1 MHAQGLGLGPAQKQ
15 QQPGS
20 TATTTSTTASVQTNT
35 DPTQAQSQSSSTT
48 SKASS
53 TSSSSGV
60 SGSTV
65 TKLGLSSQ
73 LKDAVDSYSDS
84 EQTNPVVA
92 LQVALVPMLSPP
104 PPNPHIPMLL
114 ESWSLHLPPLTLI
127 HSIFL
132 TPSPVLT
139 LALTLVL
146 TLTLALALALSL
158 PTGGR

>member
-48 SKASS
+48 SEASS

-84 EQTNPVVA
+84 EQTNSVVA

-104 PPNPHIPMLL
+104 PSNPHIQCCSNPGLYIYHH
-114 ESWSLHLPPLTLI
+114 SLSSILSFSHPPLY
-127 HSIFL
+127 
-132 TPSPVLT
+132 
-139 LALTLVL
+139 
-146 TLTLALALALSL
+146 
-158 PTGGR
+158 